1 MLYLYHQQRGTQKQ
15 PRRTGVS
22 KGKASTPG
30 KVTLGNRIRE
40 IEARQ
45 KALEEQAEQ
54 IRQEI
59 KADME
64 TKQAEEMKADSLS
77 HNFLALTS

>member
-1 MLYLYHQQRGTQKQ
+1 MGERALQ
-15 PRRTGVS
+15 
-22 KGKASTPG
+22 
-30 KVTLGNRIRE
+30 NRIMKLRE
-40 IEARQ
+40 IEAQQ
-45 KALEEQAEQ
+45 KALNEQAEK